1 MSEWAEVGSA
11 GLAEVCDAGLIEVIT
26 TSAAAEA
33 RAAARRLAAIAEL
46 VTRRCDSDQG
56 RERELWACDG
66 WDSAAAEIA
75 AAQGIGHRAASTLMH
90 EGLALRDRLPQL
102 GALLAQGVIAAR
114 TATTVAWRTHLITD
128 PDTLAAVDA
137 ELAAAI
143 TGWGALSPA
152 KLDTQLDV
160 LIDRHD
166 PAAVLSQRA
175 AARRRDVQLGAPDD
189 EAGTTSLWGRLLAT
203 DGALLT
209 RRLDAMAQAVC
220 RTDPRTVGERRS
232 DALGI
237 LAAGGQ
243 VLPCRCGAPDCPHT
257 SPDARAEAIV
267 ITVLTNHH
275 PQPTGPNPPTEPSGP
290 SGPGDP
296 SGAAGPA
303 GPGGPSGPAGLSGA
317 TGRSGPDQPNAP
329 SSSTGPGPGAPAP
342 PRELRGP
349 SRSNPPA
356 APPATPDC
364 GPPDTALDSGP
375 PTATRGCGP
384 PVTALIAGGPALPI
398 ALLDELSRIG
408 ALTHVLPDPATLG
421 AEPGYRPTPKL
432 TRFLRARDLTCRF
445 PGCDRPAEHCDLDHR
460 HPHRDGGPTHPANL
474 RCLCRKHHLLKTF
487 WTGPSGWTDHQLDD
501 GTIIWTAPTGHHYR
515 SPPPAAL
522 YFPHWNTTTPVPPTP
537 PTQTPGSQRTL
548 AMPQRKHPRRTTH
561 TNRIHTQRHHN
572 QHLIDTNPAPY

>member
-1 MSEWAEVGSA
+1 MSERVEVGSD
-11 GLAEVCDAGLIEVIT
+11 GLAEVCDAGLIELIT
-26 TSAAAEA
+26 ASAAAEA

-46 VTRRCDSDQG
+46 TTRRCNSAQG
-56 RERELWACDG
+56 RERELWVCDG
-66 WDSAAAEIA
+66 WDGAAAELA

-90 EGLALRDRLPQL
+90 QGLALRDRLPQL
-102 GALLAQGVIAAR
+102 GALLASGAVSAR

-152 KLDTQLDV
+152 KLERTVDV

-166 PAAVLSQRA
+166 PAAVLSHRA
-175 AARRRDVQLGAPDD
+175 AARRRDVQLGATDD

-220 RTDPRTVGERRS
+220 RADPRAVGERRS

-243 VLPCRCGAPDCPHT
+243 VLPCRCADPDCPHT
-257 SPDARAEAIV
+257 SPDGRAEAIV

-275 PQPTGPNPPTEPSGP
+275 PQPHTPNDVTGSGGSGDPAGSGEPSGP
-290 SGPGDP
+290 G
-296 SGAAGPA
+296 GAAGRSDPDE
-303 GPGGPSGPAGLSGA
+303 PS
-317 TGRSGPDQPNAP
+317 AP
-329 SSSTGPGPGAPAP
+329 SSSTGLQA
-342 PRELRGP
+342 
-349 SRSNPPA
+349 SDPA
-356 APPATPDC
+356 APREPRGPNGSNGPAVPPATRDC
-364 GPPDTALDSGP
+364 DPPSATLDSGP
-375 PTATRGCGP
+375 PAAALDCGP

-398 ALLDELSRIG
+398 ALLEELGRIG

-421 AEPGYRPTPKL
+421 PEPGYRPSTRL

-460 HPHRDGGPTHPANL
+460 HPHGDGGPTHPANL

-487 WTGPSGWTDHQLDD
+487 WTGPDGWTDHQLDD
-501 GTIIWTAPTGHHYR
+501 GTIVWTAPTGHHYR

-522 YFPHWNTTTPVPPTP
+522 FFPHWTTTTPPTP
-537 PTQTPGSQRTL
+537 ATHAPTSNTTRRAL
-548 AMPQRKHPRRTTH
+548 AMPQRKQPRRTTH
-561 TNRIHTQRHHN
+561 TNRIHTERQHN
-572 QHLIDTNPAPY
+572 QHLIDTNPAPF